1 MSLSPGKLVRALTE
15 RWLGPRRTLV
25 QVTIRDQDFR
35 IVRVLASEHDIAAFS
50 SLWAA
55 RIKVDYRSWVRPP
68 THHKLD
74 IRWRERGGRM
84 RSYRWL
90 YRTVIKDWDLLGEL
104 YERYEIIPIRPAD
117 TLKRENAKTARSTVN
132 EGRRKMPA
140 TAPRPASPRSRR
152 KSRARGGKRAD

>member
-90 YRTVIKDWDLLGEL
+90 YYPDGCVRLLTIWRPPL
-104 YERYEIIPIRPAD
+104 YRVPSPSALETLLRLQEPESTRP
-117 TLKRENAKTARSTVN
+117 
-132 EGRRKMPA
+132 
-140 TAPRPASPRSRR
+140 
-152 KSRARGGKRAD
+152 